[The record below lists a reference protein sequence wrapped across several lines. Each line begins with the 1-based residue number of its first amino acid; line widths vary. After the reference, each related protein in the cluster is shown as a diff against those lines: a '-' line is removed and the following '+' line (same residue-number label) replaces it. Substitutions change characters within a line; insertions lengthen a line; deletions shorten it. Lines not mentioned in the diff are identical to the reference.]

1 MLPLHQETLY
11 AVLAVSGTASAAV
24 FAGLARYAPRIAGP
38 GFWAA
43 AYACLALTFAST
55 ALTIDDWRIA
65 SLLFNIPFAIGPVF
79 MFAGLTRFYGGE
91 RRDRLVQMLIVAG
104 VAATVVFTFL
114 WPNTATRIA
123 TLSLVMAAGYG
134 GGARVAWRET
144 AGPGQTVARLL
155 ALTFL
160 VNAISTLARATI
172 IVLAP
177 VQYSFNTPDLG
188 GLNSVTWV
196 MYVLVVAL
204 SAPMLVLAV
213 AVKLLASLETEKRR
227 TETSEAQFRELATS
241 ADVGIFVT
249 DTRGHCTYTNPRW
262 KEITGLPG
270 DAGLGDGWKAAFLSE
285 DIPDVIAAWRD
296 AVRGIRSAVRTVRVR
311 RPGGELRW
319 VRSHPV
325 ALRSPGEDRSRY
337 LTTVEDITDLRNSYE
352 RIRELAQRLET
363 VREDE
368 RRSVAHALHE
378 GVAQDLVAAT
388 LDLNRLRS
396 QSGGDSRIVAA
407 CDDVARSIDKCIGD
421 LRQLTN
427 SLRPGTLAHLPLA
440 TAIAQYARQFGERAG
455 LRVEIVEN
463 STIPSLSDATRLAF
477 FRAVQETLTNVARH
491 ARATEVTIALGT
503 ESGQLKMTI
512 GDDGVG
518 VGEKDLEKVNA
529 LGLLGIQER
538 FTALGGGLE
547 VLRREPR
554 GTTVTVHLPAPE
566 I

>member
-1 MLPLHQETLY
+1 MLPLHEQTLY

-24 FAGLARYAPRIAGP
+24 FAGLARYAPQIPGP

-43 AYACLALTFAST
+43 AYACLALTFLST
-55 ALTIDDWRIA
+55 ALPPIDWRIA
-65 SLLFNIPFAIGPVF
+65 SLLFNIPFSIGPVF
-79 MFAGLTRFYGGE
+79 MFAGLARFYGGE
-91 RRDRLVQMLIVAG
+91 RRDGLVQMLIVAG
-104 VAATVVFTFL
+104 VAAAVIFSFL

-123 TLSLVMAAGYG
+123 TLSLVMVAGYA
-134 GGARVAWRET
+134 GGALVAWREP
-144 AGPGQTVARLL
+144 AGPGRTVARLV

-160 VNAISTLARATI
+160 ANGVSTLGRAI
-172 IVLAP
+172 YIVLAP
-177 VQYSFNTPDLG
+177 VQYTFMTPDLG
-188 GLNSVTWV
+188 ELNSITWV
-196 MYVLVVAL
+196 MNLLVVAL

-213 AVKLLASLETEKRR
+213 AVKLLASLVTEKRR

-241 ADVGIFVT
+241 AGVGIFVT
-249 DTRGHCTYTNPRW
+249 DERGHCTYTNPRW
-262 KEITGLPG
+262 REITGLPG
-270 DAGLGDGWKAAFLSE
+270 DAGLGDGWKAALLSE
-285 DIPDVIAAWRD
+285 DVPEVIAAWRD
-296 AVRGIRSAVRTVRVR
+296 AVLSNQSTVRTLRVR

-325 ALRSPGEDRSRY
+325 ALRSAGEDRSRF

-378 GVAQDLVAAT
+378 GVAQDLVGAT
-388 LDLNRLRS
+388 LDLNRLRAR
-396 QSGGDSRIVAA
+396 SGGDSAIGAA

-455 LRVEIVEN
+455 LRIEVAEN
-463 STIPSLSDATRLAF
+463 SAIPGLSDATRLAF
-477 FRAVQETLTNVARH
+477 FRAVQEALTNVARH
-491 ARATEVTIALGT
+491 ARATQVTIALVA
-503 ESGQLKMTI
+503 ESGRLTMTI

-538 FTALGGGLE
+538 FAALGGGLT

-554 GTTVTVHLPAPE
+554 GTILAVHLPAPE
-566 I
+566 A